1 VPGRTLRPS
10 RGRGRLMLATA
21 RLQWDDG
28 VRRLEGTDRR
38 SARYRHLTLLVDAV
52 LDELP
57 RRVGRT
63 FTLAELAAAYDGAEE
78 WVRDVV
84 VRETPPR
91 AEAGIRDTVLVQDAA
106 FGRYARG
113 ATDYAP

>member
-1 VPGRTLRPS
+1 MSVE
-10 RGRGRLMLATA
+10 TA
-21 RLQWDDG
+21 RLQWDEG
-28 VRRLEGTDRR
+28 ARRLDAADRGSR
-38 SARYRHLTLLVDAV
+38 RYLHLSALVDAV

-57 RRVGRT
+57 RHVGQT
-63 FTLAELAAAYDGAEE
+63 FTLAQLARAYDGSEE

-84 VRETPPR
+84 ERATPPR

-113 ATDYAP
+113 ASDYTP